1 MRLPFRKKKPAQGH
15 LGEMS
20 LLDHLVEL
28 RKRLIKSVISVVVAA
43 IVVWIV
49 RIPLLEFI
57 EAPYCSFQLANSDEE
72 TCRFLQSA
80 PMEGFSVSLTVAGY
94 GGILLATPIILYQIG
109 RFVLPGLYPN
119 EKRML
124 FPFIGVSVVLL
135 VAGMVSAFALLPKA
149 LDVLFGFGPE
159 SYEPLFAPREYI
171 GFFVKM
177 LFAFGLAAQFP
188 LVLIF
193 LQLVGIVQT
202 STLAGNRRIAF
213 VGVLILGA
221 IITPTGDPFMLAV
234 ISIPMYISYE
244 LAILVG
250 RQMTKRREVKSAAG
264 GFAT

>member
-1 MRLPFRKKKPAQGH
+1 
-15 LGEMS
+15 MS

-28 RKRLIKSVISVVVAA
+28 RKRLIRSVIAVVASA
-43 IVVWIV
+43 IVVWIF
-49 RIPLLEFI
+49 RIPLLEFM
-57 EAPYCSFQLANSDEE
+57 EAPYCAFQSSNSDEE

-80 PMEGFSVSLTVAGY
+80 PMEAFSVSLTVAGY
-94 GGILLATPIILYQIG
+94 GGILLATPVILYQIG

-124 FPFIGVSVVLL
+124 FPFLAISVILL
-135 VAGMVSAFALLPKA
+135 TIGMVSAFALLPKA

-188 LVLIF
+188 LVLVF
-193 LQLVGIVQT
+193 LQMVGVVDPA
-202 STLAGNRRIAF
+202 TLAGNRRIAF
-213 VGVLILGA
+213 VGVMILGA
-221 IITPTGDPFMLAV
+221 VITPTGDPFMLAV
-234 ISIPMYISYE
+234 LTLPMYLSYE
-244 LAILVG
+244 VAILIG
-250 RQMTKRREVKSAAG
+250 KQLRRRRELRNSAG